1 MKVLMQ
7 CLPAATAQNIKKM
20 TLPALLYH
28 FFMVIY
34 GVIAGWDVPEIIV
47 G

>member
-7 CLPAATAQNIKKM
+7 YLPAAIAQNIMKM

-28 FFMVIY
+28 FFAVIDR
-34 GVIAGWDVPEIIV
+34 VIAGWDVPEIIV